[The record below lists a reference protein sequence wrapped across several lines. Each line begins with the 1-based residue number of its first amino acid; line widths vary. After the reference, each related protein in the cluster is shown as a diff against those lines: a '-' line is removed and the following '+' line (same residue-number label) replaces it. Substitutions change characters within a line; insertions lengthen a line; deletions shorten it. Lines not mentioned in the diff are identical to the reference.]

1 MPATGSIA
9 GYSEDVLAASATQT
23 ATGQTG
29 VLSGYGGASTLRVQ
43 VNVTAAS
50 GTTPTMTVAIQDTLD
65 GTNWNTVGITS
76 SLTTTGV
83 TILEIG
89 AGLANNHVFADR
101 LRVQWT
107 IGGTTPSFTFE
118 VRACDQSPLT

>member
-9 GYSEDVLAASATQT
+9 GYSEDIWVPSGAQT
-23 ATGQTG
+23 ANGQTG
-29 VLSGYGGASTLRVQ
+29 VLSGYGGSQTLRIQ

-50 GTTPTMTVAIQDTLD
+50 GTTPTLTVAIQDTVD
-65 GTNWNTVGITS
+65 GTNWNQLAITS
-76 SLTTTGV
+76 SITAAGI
-83 TILEIG
+83 TIIEIG
-89 AGLANNHVFADR
+89 PGLTNNHVFADR